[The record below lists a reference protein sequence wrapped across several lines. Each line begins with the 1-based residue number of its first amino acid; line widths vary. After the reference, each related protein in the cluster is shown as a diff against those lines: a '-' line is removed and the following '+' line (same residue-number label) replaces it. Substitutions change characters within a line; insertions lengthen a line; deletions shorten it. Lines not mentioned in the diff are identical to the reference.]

1 MNDQDAIELIRG
13 AVPARGGTWADLGA
27 GSGTFTR
34 ALATLTGPNG
44 RVRAIEPNAASRR
57 ELLRLAALNNQSGSA
72 PIAASAGDFTGPLDL
87 SSLSGIV
94 MANAL
99 HFVPYA
105 QQANVLRQLAT
116 YLAPSGRIVVVEY
129 DRTQGNQWVP
139 YPVSMQKFVALCSVA
154 GLTAPTV
161 VGQLP
166 SSFGGNLYAAWT
178 TLG

>member
-1 MNDQDAIELIRG
+1 MNDADAIELIRG
-13 AVPARGGTWADLGA
+13 AVPAPGGTWADLGA

-34 ALATLTGPNG
+34 ALAKLVGPEG
-44 RVRAIEPNAASRR
+44 RVQAIEPNAASRR
-57 ELLRLAALNNQSGSA
+57 ELVRMATLESRSESA
-72 PIAASAGDFTGPLDL
+72 PTVASSGDFTKPLDL

-105 QQANVLRQLAT
+105 QQATVLGQLAT

-129 DRTQGNQWVP
+129 DRTRGNQWVP
-139 YPVSMQKFVALCSVA
+139 YPVSLQKFVALCATA
-154 GLTAPTV
+154 GLTAPLV

-166 SSFGGNLYAAWT
+166 SAFGGNLYAAWT
-178 TLG
+178 SLG